1 MRGVNSLVQHY
12 INEQVAIGEQQALK
26 EMELE
31 EHMLSHN
38 NISKMEDVSV
48 EVKSIDRDSSRIV
61 FYKDVPGGIKM
72 KFAAIALSNKQL
84 QILKEELKTKEME
97 SV

>member
-1 MRGVNSLVQHY
+1 MRGYNSLVQSY

-31 EHMLSHN
+31 EKMLSHN
-38 NISKMEDVSV
+38 NISKMEDVSI
-48 EVKSIDRDSSRIV
+48 EVKSIDRDNSRIV

-72 KFAAIALSNKQL
+72 RFAAIALSNKQL
-84 QILKEELKTKEME
+84 QVLKRELAEKETANA
-97 SV
+97 